1 MIVLGQTP
9 QALTPLAEGLELR
22 PLEPEDRRRVTAV
35 VDEWWGR
42 PMGALLP
49 RPFFS
54 EFRNT
59 SFVLERDGELVAFLV
74 GFLSQTN
81 ADEAYIHAVA
91 VAPAWRGSG
100 LARVLYERFG
110 DIAKRQG
117 RRRIRAITSPI
128 NTASIAFHRQLGFA
142 VQMPAEDEGL
152 DGRIEFVLELPE
164 PTSIDLN
171 RASPCLAA
179 AALRKPLTGDLVAL
193 EPLAPRHE
201 QALAEA
207 AAASDWS
214 LIAVDASTLAGFKR
228 WLASMLGS
236 NCSGEL
242 RDARAAF
249 AVIRRRDGVA
259 IGSTSFHAVYPED
272 RRVEIG
278 MTWYARSEWGSGAN
292 VEAKLLMLT
301 RAFELGFR
309 RVEFKTDARNV
320 RSRRALEALPAQ
332 FEGVFRKH
340 MLVRGD
346 HPRDSAY
353 YSVIDDDWPAVR
365 ANLERRL
372 AKHRQQQELEEGET
386 TT

>member
-1 MIVLGQTP
+1 MIVLGQTSEAP
-9 QALTPLAEGLELR
+9 APPAESLELR
-22 PLEPEDRRRVTAV
+22 PLETQDRRQATAV
-35 VDEWWGR
+35 LDEWWGR
-42 PMGALLP
+42 PMGDLVP

-54 EFRNT
+54 EFCDT
-59 SFVLERDGELVAFLV
+59 SFVVERDGKLVAFLV

-81 ADEAYIHAVA
+81 PEEAYIHAVA
-91 VAPAWRGSG
+91 VAPAWRGRG
-100 LARVLYERFG
+100 LARVLYERFVEV
-110 DIAKRQG
+110 AKRHG

-128 NTASIAFHRQLGFA
+128 NTTSIAFHERLGFA
-142 VQMPAEDEGL
+142 VQMPAEDEGD
-152 DGRIEFVLELPE
+152 DGRVQFVLELPE
-164 PTSIDLN
+164 PTSIDLDS
-171 RASPCLAA
+171 ASPCLTAA
-179 AALRKPLTGDLVAL
+179 MLRRPLVGNAIAL
-193 EPLAPRHE
+193 EPLAPSHE
-201 QALAEA
+201 QELAEA

-214 LIAVDASTLAGFKR
+214 LIAIDASTPAGFKR
-228 WLASMLGS
+228 WFAWMLASNG
-236 NCSGEL
+236 NTEL

-249 AVIRRRDGVA
+249 AVIRRGDGRA

-278 MTWYARSEWGSGAN
+278 MTWYARAEWGSGAN

-301 RAFELGFR
+301 RAFALGFR

-340 MLVRGD
+340 MLVRGGER
-346 HPRDSAY
+346 RDSAY

-372 AKHRQQQELEEGET
+372 AKHRQQPEGDRST
-386 TT
+386 

>member
-1 MIVLGQTP
+1 MNVLGQTTNGLVAP
-9 QALTPLAEGLELR
+9 RTAVLGGLELR
-22 PLEPEDRRRVTAV
+22 PLEPEDRFRVTAV

-42 PMGALLP
+42 SMGGLLP
-49 RPFFS
+49 RAFFS

-59 SFVLERDGELVAFLV
+59 SFVVERDGELVAFLV

-91 VAPAWRGSG
+91 VAPAWRGRG

-110 DIAKRQG
+110 DVAKRQG

-142 VQMPAEDEGL
+142 AEMPSEAEGA
-152 DGRIEFVLELPE
+152 DGRVQFVLELPE
-164 PTSIDLN
+164 PTSGDLDA
-171 RASPCLAA
+171 ASPCLAA
-179 AALRKPLTGDLVAL
+179 AALREPLTGSLVTL

-201 QALAEA
+201 EALAEA

-214 LIAVDASTLAGFKR
+214 LIAVDASSPGGFKR
-228 WLASMLGS
+228 WFAWMLASIG
-236 NCSGEL
+236 GEQ

-272 RRVEIG
+272 CRVEIG

-301 RAFELGFR
+301 RAFDLGYR

-340 MLVRGD
+340 MLVRGGQR
-346 HPRDSAY
+346 RDSAY
-353 YSVIDDDWPAVR
+353 YSVIDDDWPSVR
-365 ANLERRL
+365 SNLERRL
-372 AKHRQQQELEEGET
+372 EKHRRREEGET
-386 TT
+386 TK

>member
-1 MIVLGQTP
+1 VT
-9 QALTPLAEGLELR
+9 EGFELR
-22 PLEPEDRRRVTAV
+22 PLEPEDRRRITAV
-35 VDEWWGR
+35 VDDWWGR
-42 PMGALLP
+42 SMGALLP

-81 ADEAYIHAVA
+81 ADEAYIHAAA
-91 VAPAWRGSG
+91 VAPAWRGRG
-100 LARVLYERFG
+100 LARLLYQRFG
-110 DIAKRQG
+110 DAAKRQG
-117 RRRIRAITSPI
+117 CRRIRAITSPI

-142 VQMPAEDEGL
+142 VQMPAEAEGE
-152 DGRIEFVLELPE
+152 DGRVQFVLELPE
-164 PTSIDLN
+164 PTSIDLDV
-171 RASPCLAA
+171 ASPGLAA
-179 AALRKPLTGDLVAL
+179 AALLKPLTGDFVAL

-201 QALAEA
+201 QALAAA

-214 LIAVDASTLAGFKR
+214 LIAVDASTPAGFKR
-228 WLASMLGS
+228 WFAWMLASNG
-236 NCSGEL
+236 SGER
-242 RDARAAF
+242 RDGRAAL

-259 IGSTSFHAVYPED
+259 IGSTSFHAVYPHD

-340 MLVRGD
+340 MLVRGGER
-346 HPRDSAY
+346 RDSAY

-365 ANLERRL
+365 ANLDRRL
-372 AKHRQQQELEEGET
+372 AKHRQEEGKT